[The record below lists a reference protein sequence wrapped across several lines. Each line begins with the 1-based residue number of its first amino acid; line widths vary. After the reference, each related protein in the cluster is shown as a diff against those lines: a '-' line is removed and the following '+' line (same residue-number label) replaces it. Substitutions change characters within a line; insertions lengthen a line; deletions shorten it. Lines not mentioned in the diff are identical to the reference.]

1 MAVDE
6 ATAALLEQMA
16 ASGAKPLHEMTA
28 VKAREFASAMNAPGD
43 PGPDMKDVRN
53 TRVHTGGGTF
63 PIRILTPCE
72 DPRGVIV
79 YYHGGGWV
87 LGEIDSFDALGRHL
101 AARTQCTVVLVDY
114 RMAPEYR
121 FPTAVE
127 DSWAALLWTA
137 GHLPEAEGD
146 RNGNGRLIVA
156 GDSAG
161 GNLSAVMAQRAKKA
175 GGPAIGLQVLIYPV
189 TDCDINTTSYLD
201 PANQLLLSRESMI
214 WFWDHY
220 APVEAARTHPDASP
234 LRSTALAGLPP
245 AVVLTAEHDPLR
257 DEGELYA
264 TQLIKAGV
272 PVRHERFGGQM
283 HGFFTMLDVLPGARA
298 GLDFVVAAIDDHFA
312 ENLSLTIGLTPHR
325 QHPSPAVGVLIST
338 TRGRGAVRRSRRTR
352 GRDR

>member
-6 ATAALLEQMA
+6 ETAALLAQMA
-16 ASGAKPLHEMTA
+16 ASGARPLHEMTA
-28 VKAREFASAMNAPGD
+28 AQAREFAAAMSVPGD
-43 PGPDMKDVRN
+43 PGPDMTDARN
-53 TRVHTGGGTF
+53 TRVHTGGGAF
-63 PIRILTPCE
+63 PIRILTPCQ

-87 LGEIDSFDALGRHL
+87 LGEIDSFDALGRQL
-101 AARTQCTVVLVDY
+101 AARTKCTVVLVDY

-137 GHLPEAEGD
+137 EHLTEAVGSV
-146 RNGNGRLIVA
+146 NAPLIVA

-175 GGPAIGLQVLIYPV
+175 GGPVIGLQVLVYPV

-272 PVRHERFGGQM
+272 RVRHRRFAGQM
-283 HGFFTMLDVLPGARA
+283 HGFFTMLDVLPGARD
-298 GLDFVVAAIDDHFA
+298 GLDFVVAAIDDHLA
-312 ENLSLTIGLTPHR
+312 GKPITPASADTR
-325 QHPSPAVGVLIST
+325 EAVS
-338 TRGRGAVRRSRRTR
+338 S
-352 GRDR
+352 

>member
-6 ATAALLEQMA
+6 ETAALLAQMA
-16 ASGAKPLHEMTA
+16 ASGTRPLHEMTA
-28 VKAREFASAMNAPGD
+28 AQAREFAAAMSVPGD
-43 PGPDMKDVRN
+43 PGPDMTDVRN
-53 TRVHTGGGTF
+53 TRVHTGGGAF
-63 PIRILTPCE
+63 PIRILTPCQ

-87 LGEIDSFDALGRHL
+87 LGEIDSFDALGRQL
-101 AARTQCTVVLVDY
+101 AARTKCTVVLVDY

-137 GHLPEAEGD
+137 EHLTEAVGGV
-146 RNGNGRLIVA
+146 NAPLIVA

-175 GGPAIGLQVLIYPV
+175 GGPVIGLQVLVYPV

-272 PVRHERFGGQM
+272 PVRHRRFTGQM
-283 HGFFTMLDVLPGARA
+283 HGFFTMLDVLPGARD
-298 GLDFVVAAIDDHFA
+298 GLDFVVAAIDDHLA
-312 ENLSLTIGLTPHR
+312 GKPITPASADT
-325 QHPSPAVGVLIST
+325 PEPVSS
-338 TRGRGAVRRSRRTR
+338 
-352 GRDR
+352 

>member
-6 ATAALLEQMA
+6 ETAALLAQMA
-16 ASGAKPLHEMTA
+16 ASGARPLHEMTA
-28 VKAREFASAMNAPGD
+28 AQAREFAAAMSVPGD
-43 PGPDMKDVRN
+43 PGPDMTDVRN
-53 TRVHTGGGTF
+53 TRVHTGGGAF
-63 PIRILTPCE
+63 PIRILTPCQ

-87 LGEIDSFDALGRHL
+87 LGEIDSFDALGRQL
-101 AARTQCTVVLVDY
+101 AARTKCTVVLVDY

-137 GHLPEAEGD
+137 EHLTEAVGGV
-146 RNGNGRLIVA
+146 NAPLIVA

-175 GGPAIGLQVLIYPV
+175 DGPVIGLQVLVYPV

-272 PVRHERFGGQM
+272 PVRHRRFAGQM
-283 HGFFTMLDVLPGARA
+283 HGFFTMLDVLPGARD
-298 GLDFVVAAIDDHFA
+298 GLDFVVAAIDDHLA
-312 ENLSLTIGLTPHR
+312 GKPITPA
-325 QHPSPAVGVLIST
+325 SAD
-338 TRGRGAVRRSRRTR
+338 TREPVSS
-352 GRDR
+352 